1 MVDDEAFAG
10 SPQPMVECN
19 ILTDMAVETCFVTT
33 GSKHVRATCKR
44 LSTRLA
50 LLSRRDFST
59 TAGLGLGKLASRPVR
74 FGPRI

>member
-19 ILTDMAVETCFVTT
+19 ILTDMVLETCFVTT

-44 LSTRLA
+44 PLTRLA
-50 LLSRRDFST
+50 PLCRRDLST
-59 TAGLGLGKLASRPVR
+59 TTGLGLAKLAFRPVK